1 MSFWESVFGLL
12 RRKWVTLPVVL
23 VSLGLGAVAFFQV
36 PARYAASSSMI
47 LVAPPSGGTLS
58 LDKTKPVGLTNP
70 LLQYNDSMRTV
81 AGILILTMNNP
92 AIQKELGIVDGGP
105 VKLTVDDGRS
115 NAALMGITTAGPFV
129 HVAVEAPSSV
139 TVLDTIARAEKRI
152 RAELL
157 NQQRILGAPTSTYI
171 ALNDVTTLEPKAV
184 WGNTLVATF
193 GAFGLGMAFGLGLA
207 QLLVLRRGRAVP
219 AAEEKQARPEPV
231 ERKVTPPRKLNGKVL
246 VFAEGKEKARNMES
260 TVDHTMP
267 IPVVKDDD
275 DPENS

>member
-1 MSFWESVFGLL
+1 M
-12 RRKWVTLPVVL
+12 TLPVVL

-129 HVAVEAPSSV
+129 HVAVEAPSSA

-231 ERKVTPPRKLNGKVL
+231 GRKVTPPRKLNGKVL